1 MKFRTKRE
9 KVCNRWRVCLHR
21 YFKKVKAIS
30 NAVKVEC
37 LQNEIVI
44 LKQDGSVIKIDKYA
58 KQENARIQVVA
69 SQNIV
74 DISATNN
81 NIMAL
86 DNNQNAY
93 TFGDNSNG
101 QAGIGTTSNSVTLQ
115 KINMVEGKTYLR
127 VGAGYK
133 NNYVIDTE
141 GFVYAAGANE
151 YGQLGNGTY
160 DDSLVFTLVG
170 DRNFEIVPDARTM
183 KQPEEETVT
192 IRQIYLIYLTIM
204 KEN

>member
-1 MKFRTKRE
+1 
-9 KVCNRWRVCLHR
+9 
-21 YFKKVKAIS
+21 
-30 NAVKVEC
+30 
-37 LQNEIVI
+37 
-44 LKQDGSVIKIDKYA
+44 
-58 KQENARIQVVA
+58 
-69 SQNIV
+69 
-74 DISATNN
+74 
-81 NIMAL
+81 
-86 DNNQNAY
+86 
-93 TFGDNSNG
+93 
-101 QAGIGTTSNSVTLQ
+101 
-115 KINMVEGKTYLR
+115 MVEGKTYLR

-192 IRQIYLIYLTIM
+192 IKANIFNIFNHNERKLTDYEW
-204 KEN
+204 KSSNSDVVSVENGVLVSQDMGTATITATDKVTKIQQRL

>member
-1 MKFRTKRE
+1 
-9 KVCNRWRVCLHR
+9 
-21 YFKKVKAIS
+21 
-30 NAVKVEC
+30 
-37 LQNEIVI
+37 
-44 LKQDGSVIKIDKYA
+44 
-58 KQENARIQVVA
+58 
-69 SQNIV
+69 
-74 DISATNN
+74 
-81 NIMAL
+81 MAL

-192 IRQIYLIYLTIM
+192 IKANIFNIFNHNERKLTDYEW
-204 KEN
+204 KSSNSDVVSVENGVLVSQDMGTATITAKTNLRGLAEI